1 VLLPLYSILEIPPR
15 PCFKILRKCET
26 PPKDCLIPPGSVRR
40 SSCAILDQA
49 LSQQLHIQVK
59 QPMPAHRSSKTLPYL
74 ALTAGVVCISWAA
87 IFVRWTSIPGPAS
100 AFYRLLIPAVVLLP
114 TVFFD
119 RRKPRVSPR
128 TFLIISLGGLFFALD
143 LAFYNTSIL
152 QTSAA
157 NATLLGNNT
166 PIVVGL
172 LSWLVFGKRPGL
184 AFWLGL
190 ALAIAGALVILWSDL
205 QRHAGFGTG
214 DLFSLAA
221 AAFFAVYLMATE
233 QVRTH
238 TGTLVFLRLA
248 IFTSTIFLFALN
260 LLLRIPLSVPDGRSW
275 AALLGLGLVSQ
286 LGGYLALTYALGH
299 LPATLTSVSLL
310 SQGPLTALLAALLLA
325 EPLSTAQIVGGTLVL
340 VGVGLANRLSRPAE
354 DANPTLCEAREP
366 EESETPA

>member
-1 VLLPLYSILEIPPR
+1 
-15 PCFKILRKCET
+15 
-26 PPKDCLIPPGSVRR
+26 
-40 SSCAILDQA
+40 
-49 LSQQLHIQVK
+49 
-59 QPMPAHRSSKTLPYL
+59 MPAHGSSKTLPYL
-74 ALTAGVVCISWAA
+74 ALTAGVICIAWAA
-87 IFVRWTSIPGPAS
+87 IFVRWTNIPGPAS
-100 AFYRLLIPAVVLLP
+100 AFYRLLIPAAVLLP
-114 TVFFD
+114 TFFFD
-119 RRKPRVSPR
+119 RAKSRLSLR
-128 TFLIISLGGLFFALD
+128 TLSIISLGGFFFALD

-172 LSWLVFGKRPGL
+172 RSWLAFGKRPNF

-190 ALAIAGALVILWSDL
+190 ALAISGALVILWSDL
-205 QRHAGFGTG
+205 QRHASFGTG

-221 AAFFAVYLMATE
+221 AACFAVYLMVTE

-248 IFTSTIFLFALN
+248 IFTSTIFLFIFN
-260 LLLRIPLSVPDGRSW
+260 VVLRVPLAIPNGRSW

-325 EPLSTAQIVGGTLVL
+325 EPLSGAQIIGGTLVL

-354 DANPTLCEAREP
+354 DANPNLCEAPEP
-366 EESETPA
+366 QESETAA